1 MFSQSLLTSQNEA
14 SVNLFYFPG
23 TCALA
28 VHIIL
33 EEIGK
38 TFDLSLVDLAFGD
51 QYKPPYNV
59 LNPKGK
65 IPALVLEDGT
75 LLTELPAIAWY
86 LAQTNPTVGL
96 LPRTPDGEARVL
108 ELLDYMVA
116 TVHMRGFTR
125 LFRPNAFAPAI
136 ADEAEVIN
144 AGTEIVV
151 NGLKH
156 LSGALGDNAYL
167 LGEYSIADAALC
179 YLEFWTVMRTEIDL
193 PDNLESHY
201 TRMRARPAVHRA
213 LATEGLALQDA
224 VQRALASDD
233 PVVRGRAKQLL
244 EAEAVALKRRT
255 SLDRSKRPANL
266 S

>member
-1 MFSQSLLTSQNEA
+1 MLSQSLSTSQNEA

-28 VHIIL
+28 IHIIL

-38 TFDLSLVDLAFGD
+38 TFELALVDLAFGD
-51 QYKPPYNV
+51 QYKPPYNG

-65 IPALVLEDGT
+65 IPALLREDGT

-86 LAQTNPTVGL
+86 LARTNPKVGL
-96 LPRTPDGEARVL
+96 LPRTPDGEAKVL

-125 LFRPNAFAPAI
+125 IFRPSAFAPAM
-136 ADEAEVIN
+136 ADETAVIN
-144 AGTEIVV
+144 AGRDIVV
-151 NGLKH
+151 NGLNY
-156 LSGALGDNAYL
+156 LSDALGDHAYL

-193 PDNLESHY
+193 PENLESHY
-201 TRMRARPAVHRA
+201 ARMRTRP
-213 LATEGLALQDA
+213 A
-224 VQRALASDD
+224 VQRALATERLALQDAIQRVRNADD
-233 PVVRGRAKQLL
+233 PIVKKGAQRLL
-244 EAEAVALKRRT
+244 EAEAFALKRRT
-255 SLDRSKRPANL
+255 SLGQA
-266 S
+266 